1 MMNTKRRTRKENKRI
16 KEKMKKIK
24 RRKR

>member
-1 MMNTKRRTRKENKRI
+1 MNTKRRTRKENKGM
-16 KEKMKKIK
+16 KEKKNKIK